1 MEKKFYIASFSY
13 KNLSLDERERFI
25 KTGYKKMLNKYLKK
39 NLIKGYISVETC
51 LRIELYMEASED
63 FQIEMLQRDYNIENI
78 KDYKGEEAIKYLL
91 TVICGLDSIIK
102 GEDQILVQLKNAYF
116 DSLEKGTV
124 STLLNIIFN
133 NAIETGKRF
142 RSESRINEKNISLDS
157 IAVKFIKSKIE
168 TFENKKVFIIG
179 VGNLSQSILALLHKS
194 EKCFLTMTNRSF
206 RKSIELQKMFERV
219 KTAEFVEKYDVVK
232 KSDIIISA
240 TSAPHL
246 VLEKKNME
254 AILEDGKKRFFLD
267 LAVPRDIDVN
277 IGSISGVQLYHLEDI
292 WEEYNR
298 NIERRDTI
306 VEKYSYIIDE
316 QLSKIHKKIEKRNRY
331 IHIAEKGE

>member
-277 IGSISGVQLYHLEDI
+277 IGNISGVQLYHLEDI

>member
-1 MEKKFYIASFSY
+1 M
-13 KNLSLDERERFI
+13 
-25 KTGYKKMLNKYLKK
+25 
-39 NLIKGYISVETC
+39 
-51 LRIELYMEASED
+51 
-63 FQIEMLQRDYNIENI
+63 
-78 KDYKGEEAIKYLL
+78 
-91 TVICGLDSIIK
+91 
-102 GEDQILVQLKNAYF
+102 
-116 DSLEKGTV
+116 

-277 IGSISGVQLYHLEDI
+277 IGNISGVQLYHLEDI

>member
-219 KTAEFVEKYDVVK
+219 KTAEFIEKYDIVK

-240 TSAPHL
+240 TSAPHF

-277 IGSISGVQLYHLEDI
+277 IGNISGVQLYHLEDI

>member
-116 DSLEKGTV
+116 DSLEK
-124 STLLNIIFN
+124 
-133 NAIETGKRF
+133 
-142 RSESRINEKNISLDS
+142 
-157 IAVKFIKSKIE
+157 
-168 TFENKKVFIIG
+168 
-179 VGNLSQSILALLHKS
+179 
-194 EKCFLTMTNRSF
+194 
-206 RKSIELQKMFERV
+206 ELC
-219 KTAEFVEKYDVVK
+219 
-232 KSDIIISA
+232 
-240 TSAPHL
+240 PHC
-246 VLEKKNME
+246 
-254 AILEDGKKRFFLD
+254 
-267 LAVPRDIDVN
+267 
-277 IGSISGVQLYHLEDI
+277 
-292 WEEYNR
+292 
-298 NIERRDTI
+298 
-306 VEKYSYIIDE
+306 
-316 QLSKIHKKIEKRNRY
+316 
-331 IHIAEKGE
+331 

>member
-1 MEKKFYIASFSY
+1 
-13 KNLSLDERERFI
+13 
-25 KTGYKKMLNKYLKK
+25 MLNKYLKK

-316 QLSKIHKKIEKRNRY
+316 QLRKIHKKIEKRNRY

>member
-1 MEKKFYIASFSY
+1 
-13 KNLSLDERERFI
+13 
-25 KTGYKKMLNKYLKK
+25 MLNKYLKK

-142 RSESRINEKNISLDS
+142 RSESRINEKNVSLDS

-219 KTAEFVEKYDVVK
+219 KTAEFIEKYDIVK

-240 TSAPHL
+240 TSAPHF

-277 IGSISGVQLYHLEDI
+277 IGNISGVQLYHLEDI